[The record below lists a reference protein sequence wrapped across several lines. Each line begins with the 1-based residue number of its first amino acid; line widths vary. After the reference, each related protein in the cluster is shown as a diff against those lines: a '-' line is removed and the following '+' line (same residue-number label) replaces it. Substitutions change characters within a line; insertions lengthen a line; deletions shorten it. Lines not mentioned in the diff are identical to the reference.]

1 MKLVRSLPAL
11 AASALFL
18 VSCSSKPTETAKAP
32 PSEAA
37 TPAEAPK
44 PAEEIVTAE
53 PATHTV
59 IGVVHQVHPKGE
71 HIVVKSKDGKLHKL
85 EMDMKADVNAFKHG
99 MQEMASGAKDV
110 AKATAEEVKTGSL
123 VVARYSEKEGKLVAH
138 HIRHGVKETVK
149 KVDVVVD
156 RVEADGKKVV
166 VKTKDGVEHALEVS
180 KHATVATGDKIE
192 SVGKITGD
200 KIKAGSKAVVHF
212 TEEAGQ
218 KIAHAFHHEHTK

>member
-1 MKLVRSLPAL
+1 MVRFLPAL

-32 PSEAA
+32 PPAAA
-37 TPAEAPK
+37 TPAEEPK
-44 PAEEIVTAE
+44 PAEEVVTAE

-59 IGVVHQVHPKGE
+59 AGVVHQVHPKGE
-71 HIVVKSKDGKLHKL
+71 HIVIKSKDGKLHKL

-99 MQEMASGAKDV
+99 LQEIASGSKEIG
-110 AKATAEEVKTGSL
+110 KATVGEVKSGSL
-123 VVARYSEKEGKLVAH
+123 IVARYSEKEGKKVAH
-138 HIRHGVKETVK
+138 HVRHGFKETVK

-156 RVEADGKKVV
+156 RIEADGKKVI
-166 VKTKDGVEHALEVS
+166 VKTKDGVEHALDVG
-180 KHATVATGDKIE
+180 KHATVASGDKIE
-192 SVGKITGD
+192 AVGKVTGE